1 MSYLIGKAKLL
12 TDFYLQSKCFIPFW
26 IELMW
31 NGLCPSL

>member
-1 MSYLIGKAKLL
+1 MSYLIGKELL